1 MGLPHGNKSMAHQK
15 FKLPKKKRDIA
26 RMISDH
32 VDRETARLSYRR
44 ITWLLVYYYLNG
56 MRRFDVFDP
65 GSGRLSPHYLDE
77 DGNMEFQSQEMLSA
91 IDRAS
96 ARLASMDLRPKVQRT
111 GTSLPMIRQR
121 SIAQLL
127 ADSLV
132 APDQIAEVSQKFAH
146 TLVALGSAGIQ
157 GHLSDHPTVGLTA
170 DLEVIHP
177 KELFPFP
184 SIAQDYTKQAGL
196 VRQRLVPL
204 ETLIEKFGPRIKS
217 NLEELE
223 YYEIQTGEVMEDT
236 DFEGDV
242 ARSTNRFDRSGYDG
256 DNAETDMTVVR
267 VRELWID
274 GPRGTCDRYIISSGD
289 YVIDDEDLSNTQ
301 TYCPIGFCRFMDTGT
316 FHGAGLFDL
325 LFSINREMEKMLK
338 ALFNNIR
345 DIDKY
350 GVVVMPQGSFNE
362 RSVLRDVGKGL
373 RMISYQPDPLN
384 EKFSPFVINPHNAGD
399 IPGKTAAF
407 AKQLMQSINPVQD
420 LIAEKGR
427 VDSATG
433 LQFLDEQINRA
444 MTNPTMGVSQAFGK
458 VYRSIVSNASREL
471 MLSPKPI
478 PVTSLDIELAGAV
491 IDFDRSEVSFEN
503 NPIPNVS
510 SLTFTVKQINPR
522 SEVARKQE
530 AMQMLQAGL
539 MDPDGLKL
547 FALKEGLDFAMWMD
561 ENQSAYE
568 LVVQNILT
576 LYGDGNS
583 PGQVI
588 ITPHTS
594 SPEFQIR
601 VLSAFMSSPQMA
613 KADPVVID
621 EFKKYRES
629 MIQFMGRSLPNT
641 VPNPDILAAM
651 SQGMPQPPQPQ
662 QQKQMRPPQMQ
673 GA

>member
-1 MGLPHGNKSMAHQK
+1 MPYQK
-15 FKLPKKKRDIA
+15 FNLPKKKRDICL
-26 RMISDH
+26 MIGDH
-32 VDRETARLSYRR
+32 LDREIARLSYRR

-65 GSGRLSPHYLDE
+65 VSGRLSPHYLDE
-77 DGNMEFQSQEMLSA
+77 DGNLEFQSQEMLSA

-96 ARLASMDLRPKVQRT
+96 ARLASMDLRPKVLRS

-132 APDQIAEVSQKFAH
+132 APDQIAEVSTKFAH
-146 TLVALGSAGIQ
+146 LLVSLGSCGIQ
-157 GHLSDHPTVGLTA
+157 GHIVDHPTVGLTA

-184 SIAQDYTKQAGL
+184 SMGQDFTKQCGL

-204 ETLIEKFGPRIKS
+204 EMLVEKFGPRIKA
-217 NLEELE
+217 NLEDME
-223 YYEIQTGEVMEDT
+223 YYEVQTGEVME
-236 DFEGDV
+236 
-242 ARSTNRFDRSGYDG
+242 
-256 DNAETDMTVVR
+256 ETDIAGDYGRTVNPFSGENYHGDHPETSMTVVR
-267 VRELWID
+267 IRELWLD
-274 GPRGTCDRYIISSGD
+274 GPRGTCDRYIICSGE
-289 YVIDDEDLSNTQ
+289 YMIDDQDLSNTQ
-301 TYCPIGFCRFMDTGT
+301 TYCPIGFARFMDTGT

-338 ALFNNIR
+338 SLFNNVR
-345 DIDKY
+345 DLDRY

-362 RSVLRDVGKGL
+362 RSILREVGKGL

-384 EKFSPFVINPHNAGD
+384 EKFSPFVISPHNAGD
-399 IPGKTAAF
+399 IPGKTAQL

-433 LQFLDEQINRA
+433 LQFLDEQINKA
-444 MTNPTMGVSQAFGK
+444 MTNPTMGVAQAFGR
-458 VYRSIVSNASREL
+458 VYRSVVANASREL

-478 PVTSLDIELAGAV
+478 PVTSLDLDLAGAV
-491 IDFDRSEVSFEN
+491 IDFDRSEVSFKN

-510 SLTFTVKQINPR
+510 SLTFTVRQVNPR

-547 FALKEGLDFAMWMD
+547 FALKEGLDFAIWMD

-576 LYGDGNS
+576 LYGDGTQ
-583 PGQVI
+583 PGQII

-601 VLSAFMSSPQMA
+601 VLSGFMSSPQMA
-613 KADPVVID
+613 KADPDVIN

-629 MIQFMGRSLPNT
+629 LMRFMGRTLPKT
-641 VPNPDILAAM
+641 VPNPDNLAAM
-651 SQGMPQPPQPQ
+651 MEGMPQQQQPQ
-662 QQKQMRPPQMQ
+662 MMPPQMQ

>member
-1 MGLPHGNKSMAHQK
+1 MTHQT
-15 FKLPKKKRDIA
+15 FKLPKKKRDIC
-26 RMISDH
+26 RMIDDH
-32 VDRETARLSYRR
+32 VDREVSRLSFRR

-65 GSGRLSPHYLDE
+65 VSGRLSPHYLDE
-77 DGNMEFQSQEMLSA
+77 DGNLEFQSQEMLSA
-91 IDRAS
+91 IDRAA
-96 ARLASMDLRPKVQRT
+96 ARLSSMDLRPKVLRT

-127 ADSLV
+127 ADALV

-146 TLVALGSAGIQ
+146 TLVSLGSCGIQ
-157 GHLSDHPTVGLTA
+157 GHLVDHPTIGLTA
-170 DLEVIHP
+170 DLEVVHP

-184 SIAQDYTKQAGL
+184 SLAQDYTKQAGM
-196 VRQRLVPL
+196 VRSRLVPL
-204 ETLIEKFGPRIKS
+204 ETLVEKFGPRIKS
-217 NLEELE
+217 NLDDME
-223 YYEIQTGEVMEDT
+223 YYDIQTGEVMD
-236 DFEGDV
+236 EGDLEGDYG
-242 ARSTNRFDRSGYDG
+242 RSTNPFTGVNYTG
-256 DNAETDMTVVR
+256 DHPETDMTVVR
-267 VRELWID
+267 VRELWLD
-274 GPRGTCDRYIISSGD
+274 GPRGTCSRYIICSGEYMIED
-289 YVIDDEDLSNTQ
+289 QDLSNTQ

-338 ALFNNIR
+338 SLFNNIR
-345 DIDKY
+345 DIDRY

-362 RSVLRDVGKGL
+362 RSVLREVGKGL

-384 EKFSPFVINPHNAGD
+384 EKFTPFVINPHNAGD

-444 MTNPTMGVSQAFGK
+444 MTNPTMGVSQAFGR
-458 VYRSIVSNASREL
+458 VYRSLVANASREL
-471 MLSPKPI
+471 MMSPKPI
-478 PVTSLDIELAGAV
+478 PVTSLDLELAGAV

-503 NPIPNVS
+503 NPIPNVA
-510 SLTFTVKQINPR
+510 SLTFSVRQINPR

-539 MDPDGLKL
+539 MDADGLKL
-547 FALKEGLDFAMWMD
+547 FALKEGLDFAIWMD

-576 LYGDGNS
+576 LYGNGAD
-583 PGQVI
+583 PGQII

-594 SPEFQIR
+594 APEFQIR
-601 VLSAFMSSPQMA
+601 VLSGFMSSPQMA
-613 KADPVVID
+613 KADPDVIN

-629 MIQFMGRSLPNT
+629 LIQFMGRSLPNT

-651 SQGMPQPPQPQ
+651 AQGMPQQ
-662 QQKQMRPPQMQ
+662 QMGQQRPQMQ
-673 GA
+673 GN